1 MYNFKIAFDMIFP
14 NSTPNQWGKMI
25 WSVIIPPSKS
35 FLIWR
40 YHNKMP
46 THDQLWKRCCV
57 YVHCHCVSE
66 NDYKTMPHLFFQS
79 GLAKDLSD
87 LGLGNI

>member
-1 MYNFKIAFDMIFP
+1 
-14 NSTPNQWGKMI
+14 MI

-40 YHNKMP
+40 LFHNKMP
-46 THDQLWKRCCV
+46 THDQLWNRCCV
-57 YVHCHCVSE
+57 TV
-66 NDYKTMPHLFFQS
+66 YKTMPHLFFQS